1 MLSGMS
7 ITTIKVDTAVRD
19 RLASVARARGV
30 TMTALLS
37 EVVARLEADQQ
48 WAEIEA
54 AYARLQRDDPAAWAE
69 YLGELAE
76 WDTIGGVPD
85 NLAAQ
90 EWPEYNQ

>member
-1 MLSGMS
+1 MLNRMP
-7 ITTIKVDTAVRD
+7 ITTIKVDTVVRD

-30 TMTALLS
+30 TMTVLLS
-37 EVVARLEADQQ
+37 DVAARLEADQR

-54 AYARLQRDDPAAWAE
+54 AYARLQRDDPEAWAE

-76 WDTIGGVPD
+76 WDTVGGVPD